1 MIDPVWIVAAV
12 FPIIGAVE
20 CVVEWAVTQR
30 ISINFWWISPIIG
43 SLIYAANRKPIVR
56 DSLVAGFIGWLIGTI
71 LGVAT
76 GYVSN
81 AQMGTI
87 NIQPFNFDFAIL
99 NAMIAGI
106 WAFWGSF
113 IAVYF
118 TLKGKESLKKR

>member
-56 DSLVAGFIGWLIGTI
+56 DSLVAGFIG
-71 LGVAT
+71 
-76 GYVSN
+76 
-81 AQMGTI
+81 
-87 NIQPFNFDFAIL
+87 
-99 NAMIAGI
+99 
-106 WAFWGSF
+106 
-113 IAVYF
+113 
-118 TLKGKESLKKR
+118 

>member
-1 MIDPVWIVAAV
+1 
-12 FPIIGAVE
+12 
-20 CVVEWAVTQR
+20 
-30 ISINFWWISPIIG
+30 
-43 SLIYAANRKPIVR
+43 
-56 DSLVAGFIGWLIGTI
+56 LIGTI